1 MKWNNDESEG
11 EDAGKSEQLSIYAG
25 EGKDTSMH
33 EQLTITN
40 DKGKGAAKCAARAT
54 RRAAR
59 ATGRATRRATVT
71 AAKARASGGQQDKQ
85 LRKRPVRAVSLE
97 RPVTRRSA
105 PPRKAT
111 RRVQIV
117 ESASEASSSA
127 SEVETP
133 RTARH
138 RQWAEY
144 RQQKNDAH
152 QANVNRYAALFDRM
166 LA

>member
-1 MKWNNDESEG
+1 MPVEATDVDQPFDISTANEQDAPASEPQ
-11 EDAGKSEQLSIYAG
+11 DAPQNAPQDAPEPQDAPQEAPQKRGRPAG
-25 EGKDTSMH
+25 
-33 EQLTITN
+33 
-40 DKGKGAAKCAARAT
+40 AK
-54 RRAAR
+54 
-59 ATGRATRRATVT
+59 
-71 AAKARASGGQQDKQ
+71 DKQ
-85 LRKRPVRAVSLE
+85 PRKRPVRAASPE

-105 PPRKAT
+105 PPRKVA

-127 SEVETP
+127 EEDVETP

-144 RQQKNDAH
+144 RQQKSDAH
-152 QANVNRYAALFDRM
+152 QMSVNRYAALFDRM